1 MQKWGS
7 SLTFHKETLH
17 SQKKNI
23 CGTTGAESHEFFF
36 IHTQLRCFV

>member
-17 SQKKNI
+17 SQKNI
-23 CGTTGAESHEFFF
+23 CGTTGAESQEFFF